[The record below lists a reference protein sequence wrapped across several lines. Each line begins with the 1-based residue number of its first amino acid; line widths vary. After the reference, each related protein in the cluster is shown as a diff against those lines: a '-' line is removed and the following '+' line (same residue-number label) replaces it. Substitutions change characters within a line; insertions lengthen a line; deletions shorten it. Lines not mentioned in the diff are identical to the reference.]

1 MTTKLRLLSRFNAA
15 SLAANLT
22 TTTMYNTISNG
33 LIPNSVRSL
42 HDQVARVN
50 NYYSK
55 PAKLYIETPFRVKK
69 KSLINQGCVRG
80 GGGCCQ
86 LKTKKTNE
94 MKLPTCS
101 FSLRGPT
108 GPRPLRTRTRPP
120 SSFVSLSRKEAI
132 NSSYRRNSAF
142 LLCCKLVSIFSLI
155 TNLLQ

>member
-1 MTTKLRLLSRFNAA
+1 MTTKLLLLSRFNAA
-15 SLAANLT
+15 SLATNLT
-22 TTTMYNTISNG
+22 TTTMYNTISKG

-55 PAKLYIETPFRVKK
+55 SAIQAIYQNPIPSQKFTYQPGMCK
-69 KSLINQGCVRG
+69 
-80 GGGCCQ
+80 GGCCQ

-108 GPRPLRTRTRPP
+108 GPRLLRTRMRPP
-120 SSFVSLSRKEAI
+120 SSFVSLSQKEAI
-132 NSSYRRNSAF
+132 NPIINIKMRRKAF
-142 LLCCKLVSIFSLI
+142 SVGS
-155 TNLLQ
+155 NMV